1 MKNKRW
7 KREAKRMKAYCS
19 EEGTLCCI
27 GGMKICEFYDRCN
40 QVCFD
45 CEPCNISLRELEIRC
60 KNIYD

>member
-1 MKNKRW
+1 
-7 KREAKRMKAYCS
+7 MKAYCS

-27 GGMKICEFYDRCN
+27 GEMKICEFYDRCN